1 MPITGLRFG
10 ADTYPPPREAA
21 DIHVLRG
28 QSTDNLRDRLWV
40 EQSAEAAWEPL
51 SGYTGDDVEFLFVPV
66 FKIEYDASEPE
77 FRNFGIRVNKATGR
91 VTVENDWIP
100 NSSPRNFI
108 VEAQVT
114 DNGSG
119 IPPVKIEIAIIR
131 VHVHLS
137 VEQIWLT
144 RACCRSGV
152 QSLPAMRRKPAINLL
167 SAPSSTTARSVIRP
181 MRAG

>member
-1 MPITGLRFG
+1 M
-10 ADTYPPPREAA
+10 
-21 DIHVLRG
+21 
-28 QSTDNLRDRLWV
+28 RDRLWV

-91 VTVENDWIP
+91 VTVRKQFGLP

-119 IPPVKIEIAIIR
+119 IPPVKIKNAIIR
-131 VHVHLS
+131 VHVPL
-137 VEQIWLT
+137 ER
-144 RACCRSGV
+144 RANLAHAEPAVGPACKACR
-152 QSLPAMRRKPAINLL
+152 P
-167 SAPSSTTARSVIRP
+167 
-181 MRAG
+181 